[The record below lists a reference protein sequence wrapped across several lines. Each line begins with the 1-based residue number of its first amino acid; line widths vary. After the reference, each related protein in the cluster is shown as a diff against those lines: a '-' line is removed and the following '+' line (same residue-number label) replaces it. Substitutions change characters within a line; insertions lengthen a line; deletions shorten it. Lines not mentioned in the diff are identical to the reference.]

1 MDSSK
6 APFKGQEPTNW
17 QNADDEIVDL
27 SGNEEVIVEPPLEE
41 QLVHSLPPK
50 DQVMHQ
56 RVVTRRVE
64 APGAEQRGPLYEP
77 RTEQRRPSY
86 GGPQVAVRY
95 CPQCGKPIPPGALFC
110 PSCGRALDAR
120 QLQGVKTQKLA
131 TPSPHAMPP
140 KPPKKRRR
148 GWKLLLVGVAALIA
162 AAVVFQVFGQGS
174 MNLPAVLKSKSTT
187 TPVPVPTQATPTV
200 PVRTTPVGTQSVTT
214 GALILLNPG
223 VVRQGVSMG
232 VDGSGFDPRTGID
245 LFIKQTRSDSGQPI
259 GSARTDRYGN
269 FYGNV
274 IVPNT
279 LGSGT
284 FFVEAREHGGD
295 KVAQAAGVIAGGAPQ
310 LKLSEQVGKPGDLIT
325 VTLHGF
331 SPQETIKVYW
341 NTMVGQP
348 ITTLQADSGGSIG
361 QATVQ
366 VPFGAA
372 GINTFLFVGARS
384 LSMVAASFDLLS
396 LYPTVKLS
404 NYAVRA
410 DNQLNFSGSGFG
422 PSERVLVY
430 LNSTTA
436 QPLAVIQTSPKGT
449 FANAPGFVVPFNL
462 KGRQTLIFLGEESRA
477 SVAVAW
483 TVQPYMPFAQAST
496 YGGLP
501 GTTISFYGYGFAR
514 QEVVHVYVGHTENN
528 AGNMVSCFRTD
539 DRGSAVAAGS
549 YVIPGNAQGKLTF
562 TLIGAK
568 SGGVATATM
577 SITAPPVPV
586 QVPPQPPFTCPLDN
600 GGA

>member
-6 APFKGQEPTNW
+6 APLTGQEPTSW
-17 QNADDEIVDL
+17 PNADDEIVDL
-27 SGNEEVIVEPPLEE
+27 SGNEEVIVEPPLEK
-41 QLVHSLPPK
+41 QLAHSSPVK
-50 DQVMHQ
+50 DQVMNQ
-56 RVVTRRVE
+56 PVVTRQAE
-64 APGAEQRGPLYEP
+64 ALRM
-77 RTEQRRPSY
+77 EQRRPTY
-86 GGPQVAVRY
+86 GSQLAVRY
-95 CPQCGKPIPPGALFC
+95 CPQCGRPVPPGALFC

-120 QLQGVKTQKLA
+120 QLQGVKTQKLV

-140 KPPKKRRR
+140 KQPIAPKQPKKRRS
-148 GWKLLLVGVAALIA
+148 GWRLLLVGVAALVA
-162 AAVVFQVFGQGS
+162 AAVVFEVYSQGS
-174 MNLPAVLKSKSTT
+174 INIPTVLKTKSTT
-187 TPVPVPTQATPTV
+187 TAVPVPTQATPSVT
-200 PVRTTPVGTQSVTT
+200 VRTTPVGTQSVTT

-245 LFIKQTRSDSGQPI
+245 LFIKQTRADSGQPI
-259 GSARTDRYGN
+259 GTARTDRYGN

-274 IVPNT
+274 TVPET

-284 FFVEAREHGGD
+284 FFMEAREHGGN
-295 KVAQAAGVIAGGAPQ
+295 KVALAAGVIAGGAPQ
-310 LKLSEQVGKPGDLIT
+310 LKLSEQVGKPGDQIT
-325 VTLHGF
+325 VSLHGF

-348 ITTLQADSGGSIG
+348 ITTLQADSSGGIG

-404 NYAVRA
+404 NYAIRA
-410 DNQLNFSGSGFG
+410 ANQLNFSGSGFG
-422 PSERVLVY
+422 PGERVLVY
-430 LNSTTA
+430 LNSTA
-436 QPLAVIQTSPKGT
+436 GQPLAVVQTSQKGN
-449 FANAPGFVVPFNL
+449 FANAPGFVVPFSL

-514 QEVVHVYVGHTENN
+514 QEVVHVYIGHTQNN

-562 TLIGAK
+562 TLVGVK

-600 GGA
+600 GTP